1 MTSTA
6 LPPRVLRVP
15 ADHPMLP
22 GHFPGE
28 PIVPGAYL
36 LAWTV
41 DAARHALAA
50 AADPRVVTGVAR
62 VKFQRPLRP
71 ELDCTCTFTASAS
84 TLRFALATADGPIA
98 AGTLSLAPTP

>member
-1 MTSTA
+1 MTTEM
-6 LPPRVLRVP
+6 PPAVLRVL

-36 LAWTV
+36 LAWTLG
-41 DAARHALAA
+41 AARRALAA
-50 AADPRVVTGVAR
+50 QGDPRSIGGVAR

-71 ELDCTCTFTASAS
+71 EVDCTCTFTAGEN
-84 TLRFALATADGPIA
+84 TLRFALATVDGPIA
-98 AGTLSLAPTP
+98 TGALTWGEA

>member
-1 MTSTA
+1 MSNT
-6 LPPRVLRVP
+6 LPAAVLRVA

-41 DAARHALAA
+41 AA
-50 AADPRVVTGVAR
+50 AERTLGAHGEARLVRGVAR

-71 ELDCTCTFTASAS
+71 EVDCTCTFTAGAA

-98 AGTLSLAPTP
+98 TGALTLGPAA